1 MTTDANAP
9 AALVPTREEIAKE
22 IDHYAIKWWREAY
35 DFEMMHSANPDE
47 AKQFADWSHGSS
59 VEKVNAKAD
68 RIIARYAPALAR
80 LEQERDE
87 ARAVEDQAVGRLQD
101 VLSEAEAALATAEAE
116 GMRKAAGI
124 AHEYWTAVIA
134 GHGHVPADPI
144 EAMTKAAQE
153 IEAAILWQT
162 ARPK

>member
-1 MTTDANAP
+1 MS
-9 AALVPTREEIAKE
+9 
-22 IDHYAIKWWREAY
+22 EATV
-35 DFEMMHSANPDE
+35 DDL
-47 AKQFADWSHGSS
+47 
-59 VEKVNAKAD
+59 
-68 RIIARYAPALAR
+68 RAR
-80 LEQERDE
+80 LEQMTRERDE

-124 AHEYWTAVIA
+124 AGEYWTAVIA

>member
-1 MTTDANAP
+1 MPIDCELLKWALDALEGVCGFDTALRHEQVI
-9 AALVPTREEIAKE
+9 AAIR
-22 IDHYAIKWWREAY
+22 
-35 DFEMMHSANPDE
+35 
-47 AKQFADWSHGSS
+47 
-59 VEKVNAKAD
+59 
-68 RIIARYAPALAR
+68 AR
-80 LEQERDE
+80 LEQMTRERDE

-124 AHEYWTAVIA
+124 AGEYWTAVIA

>member
-9 AALVPTREEIAKE
+9 AALVPTRAE
-22 IDHYAIKWWREAY
+22 IDEILKDIGLDWHWHDHETAFIDA
-35 DFEMMHSANPDE
+35 DE
-47 AKQFADWSHGSS
+47 IVRAR
-59 VEKVNAKAD
+59 NA
-68 RIIARYAPALAR
+68 IIALYAPALAR
-80 LEQERDE
+80 LEKERDE

-124 AHEYWTAVIA
+124 AGEYWTAVIA